1 MSLHPNVLRLA
12 YGAGRLIGLS
22 LGLLLCGLST
32 PAMAQSALTAAIPE
46 AGTDAVDA
54 QESIASAGEL
64 QTDGQ
69 RPGYISG
76 TVVDTEGA
84 VAVGAEVGLRR
95 EDQSL
100 QEVLSGENGQFSF
113 ANLAPGPFELII
125 SAAGFEPQKFSGSLR
140 PGQSYIV
147 PAIRLPVATVMT
159 EVRVGLTSME
169 VATIQLKEEEKQRV
183 LGIIPNFYVSY
194 VSDAAALSSRQKFH
208 LAWKSVIDPFTF
220 VGVGLL
226 AGVQQATDDFEGYG
240 QGTLGYAKRFGAAY
254 GDVVSG
260 TYVGS
265 AILPSLLKQD
275 PRYFYKGTGSTRS
288 RFLYAIANTVI
299 CKGDNKRWQPNY
311 SGVLG
316 SYATGGISYLYYP
329 ADERDARQLV
339 LQNSLIRIGETA
351 FENVL
356 QEFVIRKLTPRLQ
369 HQPSE
374 RQPPAQP

>member
-1 MSLHPNVLRLA
+1 MSLHRNVLRST
-12 YGAGRLIGLS
+12 YGAGRWIGLS

-32 PAMAQSALTAAIPE
+32 PAMAQSPQTAPVLKAEISIL
-46 AGTDAVDA
+46 DA
-54 QESIASAGEL
+54 QDYSASASEL
-64 QTDGQ
+64 QAD
-69 RPGYISG
+69 RPTSGYMSG

-84 VAVGAEVGLRR
+84 VAVGAEVRLTRD
-95 EDQSL
+95 DQSL
-100 QEVLSGENGQFSF
+100 PQKVLSGENGQFSF
-113 ANLAPGPFELII
+113 ADLPPGPFQLTIT
-125 SAAGFEPQKFSGSLR
+125 AAGFEPQKVSGSLR
-140 PGQSYIV
+140 PGESYIV
-147 PAIRLPVATVMT
+147 PTIRLPVATVVT
-159 EVRVGLTSME
+159 EVRVGLTPVE
-169 VATIQLKEEEKQRV
+169 VAAIQLKEEEKQRV

-194 VSDAAALSSRQKFH
+194 VPDAAALSSRQKFH

-254 GDVVSG
+254 ANVVSG

-316 SYATGGISYLYYP
+316 SFATGGISYLYYP
-329 ADERDARQLV
+329 ANERDATELV
-339 LQNSLIRIGETA
+339 LQNSLIRMGETA

-356 QEFVIRKLTPRLQ
+356 QEFVIRKLTPRLP
-369 HQPSE
+369 HQPPPT
-374 RQPPAQP
+374 QP